1 MIYFAPNMTD
11 KIQPLDGSYIAC
23 LKSIYKKW
31 LNREIFNGAIP
42 DRLSKMTKISEIS
55 ANLRPQ
61 IGKFCWRKTL
71 YPEGLEEVVP
81 EEVHAAAQEVEEE
94 NLQKVVHG
102 LDQLFIVEKVPI
114 GDEEGSKNEALNA
127 DDDVE
132 WVELVEIPEDVP
144 EKPKVQLK
152 ISDYFSAL

>member
-1 MIYFAPNMTD
+1 MIYFAPKMTD
-11 KIQPLDGSYIAC
+11 IIQPLDASYIAC

-31 LNREIFNGAIP
+31 LNREIYNGAIP

-61 IGKFCWRKTL
+61 IGKFCWRKTI

-102 LDQLFIVEKVPI
+102 LDQLFIDDEVPI
-114 GDEEGSKNEALNA
+114 GDDQVPVG
-127 DDDVE
+127 DDVE
-132 WVELVEIPEDVP
+132 WVELVEIPEEVP
-144 EKPKVQLK
+144 EKPKVQRK

>member
-1 MIYFAPNMTD
+1 M
-11 KIQPLDGSYIAC
+11 
-23 LKSIYKKW
+23 
-31 LNREIFNGAIP
+31 NREIYNGAIP

-102 LDQLFIVEKVPI
+102 LDQLFIDDEVPI
-114 GDEEGSKNEALNA
+114 G
-127 DDDVE
+127 DDVE
-132 WVELVEIPEDVP
+132 WVELVEIPEEVP
-144 EKPKVQLK
+144 EKPKVQRK

>member
-1 MIYFAPNMTD
+1 M
-11 KIQPLDGSYIAC
+11 
-23 LKSIYKKW
+23 
-31 LNREIFNGAIP
+31 NREIYNGAIP
-42 DRLSKMTKISEIS
+42 DSLSKMTKISEIS

-102 LDQLFIVEKVPI
+102 LDQLFIVEEVPI
-114 GDEEGSKNEALNA
+114 GDEQGSKKVSTLMTTWNGLSWSKFPRMYPRNRRFNSRSAIIFL
-127 DDDVE
+127 
-132 WVELVEIPEDVP
+132 LY
-144 EKPKVQLK
+144 EK
-152 ISDYFSAL
+152 